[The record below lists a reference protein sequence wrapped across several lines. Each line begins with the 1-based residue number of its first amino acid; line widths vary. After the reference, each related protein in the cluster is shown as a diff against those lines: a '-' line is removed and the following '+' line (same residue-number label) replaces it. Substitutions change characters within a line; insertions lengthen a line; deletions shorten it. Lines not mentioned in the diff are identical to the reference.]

1 VQTRPM
7 QIWVDADACPTAI
20 KDILLR
26 AAMRRAVKATLVANK
41 SLSVP
46 ASPHLATMRV
56 SQGFDVVDETIAA
69 LVQPGDLV
77 VTADIPL
84 AAKVIERGGTGL
96 NPRGELY
103 TTDNIGPKL
112 TMRNMLDELR
122 STGVTTGG
130 PAPLSLADRNAF
142 ANQLDKFLTAHAEAA
157 SPIPADRP

>member
-1 VQTRPM
+1 MQTWPM
-7 QIWVDADACPTAI
+7 KIWVDADACPAAI
-20 KDILLR
+20 RDIMVR
-26 AAMRRAVKATLVANK
+26 AAMRRGVRTTFVANK

-56 SQGFDVVDETIAA
+56 GQGFDVVDEAIAK
-69 LVQPGDLV
+69 LVEPGDLV

-103 TTDNIGPKL
+103 TTDNIGARL

-122 STGVTTGG
+122 STGVSTGG

-142 ANQLDKFLTAHAEAA
+142 ANQLDKFLTAAA
-157 SPIPADRP
+157 QAAT

>member
-1 VQTRPM
+1 M
-7 QIWVDADACPTAI
+7 HIWVDADACPNAI
-20 KDILLR
+20 KEILQR
-26 AAMRRAVKATLVANK
+26 AALRRKIETTLVANK
-41 SLSVP
+41 NLNVP
-46 ASPHLATMRV
+46 ASEYLATMRV
-56 SQGFDVVDETIAA
+56 AQGFDVVDDTIAG

-103 TTDNIGPKL
+103 TRDNIGAKL

-122 STGVTTGG
+122 STGVMTGG

-142 ANQLDKFLTAHAEAA
+142 ANQLDRFLSAQQWEQV
-157 SPIPADRP
+157 